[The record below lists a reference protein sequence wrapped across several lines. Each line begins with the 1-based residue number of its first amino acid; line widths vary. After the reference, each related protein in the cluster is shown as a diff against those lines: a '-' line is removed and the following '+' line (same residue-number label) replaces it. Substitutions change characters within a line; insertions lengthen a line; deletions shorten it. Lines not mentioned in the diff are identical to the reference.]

1 MAATKTHGLDFSL
14 PPAGVGLLPDEDH
27 LAPLQGQ
34 LLLPGGRVGSHDGGK
49 LGLLSRLGLALKR
62 QNRITFFE
70 VLHILKT
77 FRKGKRMESTTWV
90 KMVEINGSWYK
101 VIQIKK

>member
-49 LGLLSRLGLALKR
+49 LGLLSRLGLAL
-62 QNRITFFE
+62 NG
-70 VLHILKT
+70 KT
-77 FRKGKRMESTTWV
+77 ELAF
-90 KMVEINGSWYK
+90 
-101 VIQIKK
+101 